1 MVRLVNFADDKMT
14 MSQLLCTQ
22 SAYRNG
28 VDQVFSYAP
37 HNIGKEFYELNK
49 PILDAERGAGY
60 WLWKPYFIW
69 RALQH
74 CGDND
79 ILIYCDSGCELIAD
93 VNEVIKVMD
102 QVIKVMD
109 QDLFLFTSGHLQYE
123 WCKMDALEG
132 ILGGNMGEE
141 NPNYLSS
148 LQQVQASLI
157 FIRVNDYTRK
167 FIKEWLLWCQM
178 PGLIDDSPS
187 VLPNHP
193 DFKEHRHDQAILSAL
208 AIRENITLHWWPD
221 DLWFKNQRH
230 RWPDDKYPAMLK
242 HHRRRNSEYT

>member
-1 MVRLVNFADDKMT
+1 MVKLLNFADDKMT
-14 MSQLLCTQ
+14 RSQLLCTQ
-22 SAYRNG
+22 SAHSNG
-28 VDQVFSYAP
+28 VEQVFSYAP

-49 PILDAERGAGY
+49 TILDAERGAGY

-74 CGDND
+74 CDDGD
-79 ILIYCDSGCELIAD
+79 ILIYCDSGCELIAN
-93 VNEVIKVMD
+93 VNEIIKA
-102 QVIKVMD
+102 MD
-109 QDLFLFTSGHLQYE
+109 QDLFLFTSGHLQRE
-123 WCKMDALEG
+123 WCKGDVLAISDEPGAL
-132 ILGGNMGEE
+132 
-141 NPNYLSS
+141 
-148 LQQVQASLI
+148 QAQASII

-187 VLPNHP
+187 ELPNHP

-221 DLWFKNQRH
+221 ALWFQNQRH
-230 RWPDDKYPAMLK
+230 RWPEDKYPPMLK
-242 HHRRRNSEYT
+242 HHRKRNSEW